1 MALVA
6 YENSDSSEYEDE
18 GDQNTPVILLNIKE
32 QQKESKHGNLSFL
45 LS

>member
-18 GDQNTPVILLNIKE
+18 ENTIAQVKNE
-32 QQKESKHGNLSFL
+32 DSKQ
-45 LS
+45 